1 MRKNKMVFLLGIII
15 ISVFL
20 FPQPIKDETETIG
33 VYPLEDN
40 YMSPNWDSD
49 GLLISDGYQSNN
61 GNWYLMVGNSFH
73 SSGAINTLMMTYLK
87 FDIPNST
94 KEIKSMKLR
103 MYYNF
108 VQNDSF
114 DRPMPIK
121 TELVSNNWS
130 EENLTWFNKPESLGI
145 QINVLML

>member
-1 MRKNKMVFLLGIII
+1 MVFLLGIII

-61 GNWYLMVGNSFH
+61 GNWYLMVVLG
-73 SSGAINTLMMTYLK
+73 LK
-87 FDIPNST
+87 GFG
-94 KEIKSMKLR
+94 K
-103 MYYNF
+103 F
-108 VQNDSF
+108 
-114 DRPMPIK
+114 
-121 TELVSNNWS
+121 W
-130 EENLTWFNKPESLGI
+130 
-145 QINVLML
+145 